1 MSKLQKEYVDGA
13 RFNHRLVNTLAISV
27 GGVVRDEV
35 KSAGSSRSREVL
47 LGLSG
52 ERILRIFVHDW
63 VRFVQK
69 LLNVRFA
76 SGVALLNGI
85 I

>member
-27 GGVVRDEV
+27 GGVVRMGSKAPDR
-35 KSAGSSRSREVL
+35 AGRAKFSW
-47 LGLSG
+47 GLSG